1 MFEYVFGVLVGA
13 VTTYICFKWQ
23 LQQFDQILSDI
34 NKKLDAQEGRWFVV
48 KKRLHKK
55 IADKLRHSNRHELK
69 RMVETVLI
77 TVVKTEKIYI
87 QRLEE
92 KDARVNQLENQ
103 VEYLISELPFWK
115 REKVR
120 RELLGEGQ

>member
-1 MFEYVFGVLVGA
+1 M
-13 VTTYICFKWQ
+13 IC
-23 LQQFDQILSDI
+23 S
-34 NKKLDAQEGRWFVV
+34 E

-55 IADKLRHSNRHELK
+55 IADKLRHSNRYELK

-77 TVVKTEKIYI
+77 SAVKTEKIYI

-103 VEYLISELPFWK
+103 VEYLINQLPFWK
-115 REKVR
+115 REKIK

>member
-1 MFEYVFGVLVGA
+1 M
-13 VTTYICFKWQ
+13 
-23 LQQFDQILSDI
+23 
-34 NKKLDAQEGRWFVV
+34 

-103 VEYLISELPFWK
+103 VEYLISKLPFWK

>member
-1 MFEYVFGVLVGA
+1 MFEYVFGFLVGA
-13 VTTYICFKWQ
+13 VTTHICFKWQ

-55 IADKLRHSNRHELK
+55 IADKLRRSNRHELK

-77 TVVKTEKIYI
+77 AAVKTEKIYI

-103 VEYLISELPFWK
+103 VEYLINQLPFWK